1 MEVTSF
7 YKGFNGRL
15 SATAASIN
23 TLTWDLYL
31 LLLNSGSIPGPRR
44 AQKQLSSF
52 TGTDYMCCYCC
63 GFPGLLFSARKSSG
77 GKSWGAFPNL
87 DIPWS
92 LVCPWCRSVNDPVL
106 NGASKDVIS
115 LFVPLSLTLI
125 SWRPLSCNPLHFP
138 SNWPS
143 ILSLAHA
150 HREGVIR
157 TSRVTPPGCVRSIRL
172 ETPALRASAHLQ
184 TSCRSC
190 SRESLHFSVWWVTCQ
205 SGTRIRRRRAE
216 CLVKQSV
223 CRWTPGFD
231 GQSSHTDW
239 DTIIMYFM

>member
-1 MEVTSF
+1 MIHVDSWTCVESEKVSTGLEWPSSNSVKWDLCLMEVTSF
-7 YKGFNGRL
+7 YQGFNGRL

-31 LLLNSGSIPGPRR
+31 LLLNSGSIPGPRQ

-77 GKSWGAFPNL
+77 GRSWGAFPNL

-115 LFVPLSLTLI
+115 LFIPLSLTLI

-138 SNWPS
+138 L
-143 ILSLAHA
+143 IGLLY
-150 HREGVIR
+150 
-157 TSRVTPPGCVRSIRL
+157 
-172 ETPALRASAHLQ
+172 
-184 TSCRSC
+184 
-190 SRESLHFSVWWVTCQ
+190 
-205 SGTRIRRRRAE
+205 
-216 CLVKQSV
+216 
-223 CRWTPGFD
+223 
-231 GQSSHTDW
+231 SH
-239 DTIIMYFM
+239 